1 MNTGMAMQVTET
13 NSDGLSREYTVVI
26 PSVEIETK
34 LTIRLTEIGRA
45 VSVPGFRPG
54 KVPMT
59 LLKQRYSES
68 VRGEILEQTIQESMQ
83 SAMTERDL
91 RPAMQPKIEII
102 TFEEGKDLEYK
113 VGVELLPEI
122 KPMDFSK
129 LSLERLVADVADA
142 EIDSAVERLADSRK
156 TYAAVEDGR
165 AAESGDQLLINFLG
179 RVDGE
184 AFEGGTAED
193 FSLDL
198 GSGTFI
204 PGFED
209 QLIGAK
215 ADTKTEVTVMFP
227 DEYPAENL
235 KGKEAV
241 FEVDVKEV
249 RAAQT
254 AAINDDLAKGMGLDD
269 LAALR
274 GAIREQIQNEYS
286 QVTKAR
292 LKRSLLDGLSDNH
305 DFEVPPGMAD
315 QEFDAIWKQI
325 TEAREKDQLDED
337 DKGKSD
343 DELRDRYRPIAERRV
358 RLGLLLSEVGRV
370 NNLAV
375 NQEDLN
381 RAMTEQARQFPG
393 QEASVFEY
401 YQKNPEAMQ
410 ELQAPIF
417 EEKVVDF
424 IVELAG
430 VTDKTVSIEE
440 LMADPDAV
448 TPADAKADSADEA
461 KDKKPKAAR
470 KKGKT
475 AAKKESDEGDKS

>member
-1 MNTGMAMQVTET
+1 MNTGMAMQITET
-13 NSDGLSREYTVVI
+13 SSEGLSREYTVVI
-26 PSVEIETK
+26 SSVEIETK
-34 LTIRLTEIGRA
+34 LTVRLTEIGQA

-68 VRGEILEQTIQESMQ
+68 VRGEILEQTIQESTQ

-91 RPAMQPKIEII
+91 RPAMQPKIEIV

-113 VGVELLPEI
+113 LGVELLPDIE
-122 KPMDFSK
+122 PMDFSK
-129 LSLERLVADVADA
+129 LSLERLVADVSDE
-142 EIDSAVERLADSRK
+142 EIDNSLQRLADSRK
-156 TYAAVEDGR
+156 TFVAVEDGR
-165 AAESGDQLLINFLG
+165 AAESGDQVLINFLG

-193 FSLDL
+193 FELEL
-198 GSGTFI
+198 GSNTFI

-215 ADTKTEVTVMFP
+215 PDAKPNVTVTFP
-227 DEYPAENL
+227 EEYPAENL

-241 FEVDVKEV
+241 FEVEIKEV
-249 RAAQT
+249 RAVQQS
-254 AAINDDLAKGMGLDD
+254 AIDDEMAKGMGMDD
-269 LAALR
+269 IEALR
-274 GAIREQIQNEYS
+274 GAIREQMQSEYS
-286 QVTKAR
+286 QVSRAR
-292 LKRSLLDGLSDNH
+292 LKRVLLDALSDNH

-315 QEFDAIWKQI
+315 QEFDAIWTQLM
-325 TEAREKDQLDED
+325 EAKEKDQLDED
-337 DKGKSD
+337 DKGKGD
-343 DELRDRYRPIAERRV
+343 DELRDHYRPIAERRV

-375 NQEDLN
+375 NQDDLN

-424 IVELAG
+424 IVEMAD
-430 VTDKTVSIEE
+430 VADKTVSIEE
-440 LMADPDAV
+440 LMADPDA
-448 TPADAKADSADEA
+448 EA
-461 KDKKPKAAR
+461 AQAAETKETKPKAAK
-470 KKGKT
+470 KKGKS
-475 AAKKESDEGDKS
+475 AANKESDKGEKS

>member
-1 MNTGMAMQVTET
+1 MQITET
-13 NSDGLSREYTVVI
+13 SSDGLTREFTIVI
-26 PSVEIETK
+26 PSAEIETK
-34 LTIRLTEIGRA
+34 LTDRLTEIGQA

-54 KVPMT
+54 KVPMS

-68 VRGEILEQTIQESMQ
+68 VRGEILEKTIQESTE

-102 TFEEGKDLEYK
+102 TFEDGKDLEYK
-113 VGVELLPEI
+113 LGVELLPDIE
-122 KPMDFSK
+122 PMDFST
-129 LSLERLVADVADA
+129 LALERLVADVADA
-142 EIDSAVERLADSRK
+142 EIDSSIQKLADSRK
-156 TYAAVEDGR
+156 TYEAAEDGR
-165 AAESGDQLLINFLG
+165 AAESGDQLLINYLG

-184 AFEGGTAED
+184 PFEGGTAED

-198 GSGTFI
+198 GSNTFI

-215 ADTKTEVTVMFP
+215 AETKMDVTVKFP

-235 KGKEAV
+235 KGKEAA
-241 FEVDVKEV
+241 FEVDIKEV
-249 RAAQT
+249 RVARLSP
-254 AAINDDLAKGMGLDD
+254 IDDELAKGMGLDD
-269 LAALR
+269 LQALR
-274 GAIREQIQNEYS
+274 GAIREQMQNEYS
-286 QVTKAR
+286 QVSKAR
-292 LKRSLLDGLSDNH
+292 LKRTLLDGLSDNH
-305 DFEVPPGMAD
+305 DFEVPPGMAE
-315 QEFDAIWKQI
+315 QEFDAIWTQI
-325 TEAREKDQLDED
+325 VEAREKDQLDDD
-337 DKGKSD
+337 DKDKSD

-358 RLGLLLSEVGRV
+358 RLGLLLSEVGRA

-375 NQEDLN
+375 NQDDLN

-424 IVELAG
+424 IVELAN
-430 VTDKTVSIEE
+430 VTEKKVSIEE
-440 LMADPDAV
+440 LMADPD
-448 TPADAKADSADEA
+448 TEETADSKE
-461 KDKKPKAAR
+461 KKPKKAST
-470 KKGKT
+470 KGKA
-475 AAKKESDEGDKS
+475 AAKKETDEGDKS

>member
-1 MNTGMAMQVTET
+1 MNTGMAMQITET
-13 NSDGLSREYTVVI
+13 SSEGLSREYTVVI
-26 PSVEIETK
+26 PSDEIENK
-34 LTIRLTEIGRA
+34 LTARLTEIGQA

-68 VRGEILEQTIQESMQ
+68 VRGEILEQAIQESTQ
-83 SAMTERDL
+83 SAMTEREL
-91 RPAMQPKIEII
+91 RPAMQPKIEIV
-102 TFEEGKDLEYK
+102 TFEEGKDLEYTL
-113 VGVELLPEI
+113 GVELLPEI
-122 KPMDFSK
+122 EPMGFAA
-129 LSLERLVADVADA
+129 LSLDRLVADVADD
-142 EIDSAVERLADSRK
+142 EIDNSLQRLADSRK
-156 TYAAVEDGR
+156 TFVAVEDGR
-165 AAESGDQLLINFLG
+165 VAESGDQVLINFLG
-179 RVDGE
+179 RVNGE

-193 FSLDL
+193 FELEL

-215 ADTKTEVTVMFP
+215 PDEKFDVTVTFP
-227 DEYPAENL
+227 EEYPAENL
-235 KGKEAV
+235 KGKQAV
-241 FEVDVKEV
+241 FEVEIKEV
-249 RAAQT
+249 RTAQQS
-254 AAINDDLAKGMGLDD
+254 AIDDELAKGMGMDD
-269 LAALR
+269 LDALR
-274 GAIREQIQNEYS
+274 GAIREQMQTEYS
-286 QVTKAR
+286 QVSRAR
-292 LKRSLLDGLSDNH
+292 LKRTLLDALSDNH

-315 QEFDAIWKQI
+315 QEFDAIWTQL
-325 TEAREKDQLDED
+325 TEAKEKDQLDED
-337 DKGKSD
+337 DKGKTD
-343 DELRDRYRPIAERRV
+343 DELSDRYRPIAERRV

-375 NQEDLN
+375 NQDDLN

-424 IVELAG
+424 IVEMADIA
-430 VTDKTVSIEE
+430 DKTVSIEE
-440 LMADPDAV
+440 LMADPDAE
-448 TPADAKADSADEA
+448 PAESE
-461 KDKKPKAAR
+461 DKKPMAAK

-475 AAKKESDEGDKS
+475 AAEKETDEGGKS

>member
-1 MNTGMAMQVTET
+1 MNTGMAMQITET
-13 NSDGLSREYTVVI
+13 SSEGLSREFTIVI
-26 PSVEIETK
+26 PSADIETK
-34 LTIRLTEIGRA
+34 LTTRLIEIGQA

-68 VRGEILEQTIQESMQ
+68 VRGEILEQTIQESME
-83 SAMTERDL
+83 SAMTEREL
-91 RPAMQPKIEII
+91 RPAMQPKIEIV

-122 KPMDFSK
+122 APMDFST
-129 LSLERLVADVADA
+129 LALERLVADVADE
-142 EIDSAVERLADSRK
+142 EIDNSLQRLADSRK
-156 TYAAVEDGR
+156 TYTAVEDGR

-193 FSLDL
+193 FELAL
-198 GSGTFI
+198 GSNTFI

-215 ADTKTEVTVMFP
+215 PDTKAEVTVTFP
-227 DEYPAENL
+227 EEYPAENL

-241 FEVDVKEV
+241 FEVDIKEV
-249 RAAQT
+249 RGAAQSP
-254 AAINDDLAKGMGLDD
+254 IDDELAKGMGLDD
-269 LAALR
+269 LEALR
-274 GAIREQIQNEYS
+274 GAIREQMQSEYS
-286 QVTKAR
+286 QVSRAR
-292 LKRSLLDGLSDNH
+292 LKRVLLDALSDNH

-315 QEFDAIWKQI
+315 QEYEAIWTQI
-325 TEAREKDQLDED
+325 TEAKEKDQLDED

-343 DELRDRYRPIAERRV
+343 EELQERYRPIAERRV

-375 NQEDLN
+375 NQDDLN

-424 IVELAG
+424 IVEMAEI
-430 VTDKTVSIEE
+430 TEKTVSIEE
-440 LMADPDAV
+440 LMTDPDAE
-448 TPADAKADSADEA
+448 PAVEEKPAK
-461 KDKKPKAAR
+461 KKPAAKKKA
-470 KKGKT
+470 KP
-475 AAKKESDEGDKS
+475 AAKKETEEGDKS